1 MAENGEGGSSTGIV
15 AIVAIFVLIV
25 LGALFVFRNR
35 IFNSGGSKTTID
47 VKVGAPAN
55 K

>member
-1 MAENGEGGSSTGIV
+1 MADNGGGSSTAVV

-25 LGALFVFRNR
+25 LGALFVFRSR
-35 IFNSGGSKTTID
+35 LFPGGGTTKVD
-47 VKVGAPAN
+47 VNVSAPA